1 MNNNNAPH
9 PHPAGLHR
17 RNRTASAPRLLRHVV
32 LLLLTAVLVPL
43 AARAQD
49 VVVESALDRA
59 EILVGEQCRLSVTV
73 KANEG
78 ARVVW
83 PQYNEADTLMA
94 GVEVVR
100 SGSCDT
106 LPSPAKGRIML
117 QRNYVLTSF
126 DSAIYALRP
135 LEVNVDGRLYAS
147 RTKLGLKVSSIPVDT
162 VHVDQY

>member
-1 MNNNNAPH
+1 MGIMNNNNAPH
-9 PHPAGLHR
+9 PHPAGPHR

-32 LLLLTAVLVPL
+32 LLLLTAVLMPL

-83 PQYNEADTLMA
+83 
-94 GVEVVR
+94 
-100 SGSCDT
+100 
-106 LPSPAKGRIML
+106 LPR
-117 QRNYVLTSF
+117 RC
-126 DSAIYALRP
+126 R
-135 LEVNVDGRLYAS
+135 
-147 RTKLGLKVSSIPVDT
+147 
-162 VHVDQY
+162 